1 MVDGHNAWWGTNNSF
16 DNDESWLDK
25 DNSYND
31 NTWWWLMKITPGG
44 RTLMKGGTLGN
55 MERRR
60 GERSSNAI
68 LTFASFSPLLKVTYF
83 FLSFRSLLVICDP
96 LTIDSLHLHSQVK
109 ENNVVFE
116 ATDWHEASW
125 AALTQSGVLE
135 WVWQVSTLA
144 PSIFLLSADPLE
156 TTSSSNK
163 YHWHCPWSGLQ
174 RWVWLEAKLPHVRW
188 EFTTGEKADVMS
200 LPAWPAWPTTRKQ
213 TKCTDETLPL
223 KISFNLLPCNKR
235 LLEWLF
241 WVQITEYQKQEGNKN
256 ALRKVRLSSLWSKN
270 AKLATNLS
278 WMTSLSQNGK
288 MPTQFLCPESVPYP
302 FGGWLHKK
310 ESLFDTF
317 H

>member
-1 MVDGHNAWWGTNNSF
+1 MLPVTSF
-16 DNDESWLDK
+16 PLDLVWLSVTLLLVLTPCTLTHRSRRTMLSSKPLID
-25 DNSYND
+25 
-31 NTWWWLMKITPGG
+31 MKSQ
-44 RTLMKGGTLGN
+44 LGSSDSI
-55 MERRR
+55 
-60 GERSSNAI
+60 RSARVS
-68 LTFASFSPLLKVTYF
+68 LASFHPGAFNFSTVRWSPGNYFFLKQISLTLPLIRIATMSLAWGQIAACQSDESPLLERKRM
-83 FLSFRSLLVICDP
+83 L
-96 LTIDSLHLHSQVK
+96 
-109 ENNVVFE
+109 
-116 ATDWHEASW
+116 
-125 AALTQSGVLE
+125 
-135 WVWQVSTLA
+135 
-144 PSIFLLSADPLE
+144 
-156 TTSSSNK
+156 
-163 YHWHCPWSGLQ
+163 CPC
-174 RWVWLEAKLPHVRW
+174 
-188 EFTTGEKADVMS
+188 